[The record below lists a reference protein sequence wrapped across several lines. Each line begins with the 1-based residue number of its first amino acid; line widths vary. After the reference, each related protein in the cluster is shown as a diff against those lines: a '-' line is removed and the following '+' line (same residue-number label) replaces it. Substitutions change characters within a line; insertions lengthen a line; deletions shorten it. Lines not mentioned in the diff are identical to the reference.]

1 MPNRNYNNLIEV
13 SINSN
18 REPNTK
24 PKDVNKMLLITLLNS
39 RSLRNKVDELS
50 VRANQTN
57 SDIICVTDT
66 WLTDDLTDEAVEIND
81 YLTVRKDRA
90 DCNI

>member
-13 SINSN
+13 LLNSN
-18 REPNTK
+18 GVPNTK
-24 PKDVNKMLLITLLNS
+24 PKDVNKMLPNITLLYS

-57 SDIICVTDT
+57 SDTTCVMGT
-66 WLTDDLTDEAVEIND
+66 WFTDDLPNEAVEI
-81 YLTVRKDRA
+81 
-90 DCNI
+90 

>member
-1 MPNRNYNNLIEV
+1 MLPN
-13 SINSN
+13 
-18 REPNTK
+18 
-24 PKDVNKMLLITLLNS
+24 ITLLNS

-66 WLTDDLTDEAVEIND
+66 WLTDDLTDQAVEIND
-81 YLTVRKDRA
+81 CSNVRKDRV
-90 DCNI
+90 DNNI